1 MLQQRPTLRASWI
14 GYAIAN
20 HLSEDHQAAFNILEE
35 FRKVIYRFLS
45 HPLIDSLSQTNQ
57 KPEERGKSVENDYEM
72 SEIVLYQNKI
82 LMENGK
88 NVQALANL
96 NGAKNDIVDRV
107 MHLESLVEVCL

>member
-45 HPLIDSLSQTNQ
+45 HPLIDPLSQTNQ

-107 MHLESLVEVCL
+107 MHLESLVEVRF

>member
-1 MLQQRPTLRASWI
+1 
-14 GYAIAN
+14 
-20 HLSEDHQAAFNILEE
+20 
-35 FRKVIYRFLS
+35 
-45 HPLIDSLSQTNQ
+45 
-57 KPEERGKSVENDYEM
+57 M

-107 MHLESLVEVCL
+107 MHLESLVEVRL